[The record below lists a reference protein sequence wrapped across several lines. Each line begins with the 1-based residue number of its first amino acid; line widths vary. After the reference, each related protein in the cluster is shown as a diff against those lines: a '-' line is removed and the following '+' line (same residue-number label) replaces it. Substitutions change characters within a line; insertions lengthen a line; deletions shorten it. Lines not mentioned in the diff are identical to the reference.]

1 MLFSR
6 RQFFVSFAALE
17 LNRLASPLAEF
28 LSVQA
33 AADVLIVGGSFGG
46 VAAALSAARMGCR
59 VILTEETEWIGGQ
72 ATTQGVPL
80 DEHPWIE
87 EFGRTSSY
95 AQFRS
100 GVRSYYRK
108 NYPLSAQARA
118 DAQFNPGACWVSACG
133 FEPRVGLAVLHQM
146 LAPFLASG
154 QIRLYTRT
162 IAETVERRGDL
173 VGEVV
178 LKCLESNERLAVHA
192 PYVLDATEL
201 GDLLPLAGVEFVTGS
216 ESAADTDEPSASAT
230 ALPQMMQGFTHLL
243 AVDYLPDEDHTVT
256 RPPRYD
262 EMRPHFKSLVGEVA
276 THDDELT
283 IRGRR
288 LFSPPAEGHYESSI
302 WNFRRVL
309 CASNFAT
316 GAFQSDVTMMMNGN
330 ECDNL
335 PIIGVDDATRRANL
349 EYGRQLSLSLLYF
362 LQTEVQPGNNGKPG
376 FRGLR
381 ARGDQFGT
389 LDGLAQHPY
398 IRESRRIRSEFT
410 VLEQHFRVDSRPT
423 GPMPYPDSVGLS
435 GYRMDIHQPSGKGQ
449 SMTLSLNGHHWVQQI
464 PLGALLPVRVENL
477 LPACKNLGTTH
488 ITNGAFRVHP
498 TEWNIGESAGALAA
512 FCVQRKVPPRQ
523 VRGKPSLLDDF
534 QRQLGRLGVQLQ
546 WPETLV
552 AQSYNSMYANVPD
565 WYFGEA
571 RLRFTPEGTLR
582 RDYQ

>member
-1 MLFSR
+1 MVFSR
-6 RQFFVSFAALE
+6 RQLFLSCAALE
-17 LNRLASPLAEF
+17 LNRVVRPLAGF

-33 AADVLIVGGSFGG
+33 TADLLIVGASLGG

-87 EFGRTSSY
+87 DFGRTSSY

-100 GVRSYYRK
+100 AVRSYYRE
-108 NYPLSAQARA
+108 NYSLSAEARA
-118 DAQFNPGACWVSACG
+118 DPHFNPGACWVSACG

-146 LAPFLASG
+146 LAPFLSSG
-154 QIRLYTRT
+154 QVRLYTRT
-162 IAETVERRGDL
+162 IAESVERRGDQ

-178 LKCLESNERLAVHA
+178 LKSLDTDERLSIHA

-216 ESAADTDEPSASAT
+216 ESAAETGEPSASPT
-230 ALPQMMQGFTHLL
+230 ALPQVMQGFTHLI
-243 AVDYLPDEDHTVT
+243 AVDYQPGEDHTVA
-256 RPPRYD
+256 RPPRYE
-262 EMRPHFKSLVGEVA
+262 EMRPHFKSLLGEVA
-276 THDDELT
+276 TQGDELA

-288 LFSPPAEGHYESSI
+288 LFAPPDESHYESSI

-309 CASNFAT
+309 CASNFAP
-316 GAFQSDVTMMMNGN
+316 GAFKSDVTMMMNGN

-335 PIIGVDDATRRANL
+335 PIIGVDDATKRANL
-349 EYGRQLSLSLLYF
+349 EYARQLSLSLLYF
-362 LQTEVQPGNNGKPG
+362 LQTEVQPGSNGKPG
-376 FRGLR
+376 FPGLR

-389 LDGLAQHPY
+389 VDGLAQYPY
-398 IRESRRIRSEFT
+398 IRESRRIRAEFT
-410 VLEQHFRVDSRPT
+410 VLEQHFRVDSRPA
-423 GPMPYPDSVGLS
+423 GPLTYPDSVGLS

-449 SMTLSLNGHHWVQQI
+449 SMTLSLNGHHWVQQV

-498 TEWNIGESAGALAA
+498 AEWNIGESAGALAA
-512 FCVQRKVPPRQ
+512 FCVQRKVTPRQ
-523 VRGKPSLLDDF
+523 TRGKPSLLADF
-534 QRQLGRLGVQLQ
+534 QRQLGGLGVELE
-546 WPETLV
+546 WPKALV
-552 AQSYNSMYANVPD
+552 AQSYNSMYANVPG

-571 RLRFTPEGTLR
+571 RLKFTPQGTLR
-582 RDYQ
+582 